1 MNIIIES
8 IYYTTYPSVGNNATL
23 NDLWRPGIPSDPWQA
38 SVSSS
43 SVSESSFDGIEVRED
58 LREPL
63 LEDPDPESED
73 PGLVRGQL
81 WRELSMSAT
90 TSSRSFITT
99 LSGVLV
105 S

>member
-1 MNIIIES
+1 MNIII
-8 IYYTTYPSVGNNATL
+8 YTYPSVGNNATL